1 MNKFARH
8 LRVPSIAALVA
19 GGVSAH
25 AALPGDVSTALD
37 GLKADG
43 VSMATAVLLAI
54 VAIFAIKF
62 LRKGL

>member
-1 MNKFARH
+1 MNKMFRFVRIAS
-8 LRVPSIAALVA
+8 PAALVA
-19 GGVSAH
+19 YGASAH
-25 AALPGDVSTALD
+25 AALPTDVTSALD